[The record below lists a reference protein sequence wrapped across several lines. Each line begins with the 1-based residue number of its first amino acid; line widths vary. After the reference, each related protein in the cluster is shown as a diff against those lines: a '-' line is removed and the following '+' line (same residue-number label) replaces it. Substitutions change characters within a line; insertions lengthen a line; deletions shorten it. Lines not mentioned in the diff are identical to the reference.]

1 MREQVVLILSTTYTH
16 SFPYFTALHK
26 YTRLY
31 DILESDLFIFILH
44 NVTKEE
50 LWQATLAEIELTTSR
65 GNFTTWFRNTS
76 ILSHKDGRVVVCAPS
91 GFSKE
96 WLENKFNKL
105 ILKTL
110 RGITADV
117 KEVVFTIEQKKQAA
131 QKHARSSRQISPG
144 IAQEQMSFEQLAIDK
159 ETNLNPKYTFDSF
172 IVGASNELAHAA
184 AFSVVGKPGKEYN
197 PLFIYG
203 GVGLGKTH
211 LLQAIGNALKEK
223 GGAKKIQYLSSEK
236 FTNEFIQ
243 AVRGQKIK
251 EFRDKY
257 RKADVLLIDDV
268 QFIAK
273 KERTQEEFF
282 HTFNSLY
289 ENGGQIVL
297 TSDRPPKSIDDI
309 DERLRSR
316 FQGGMT
322 ADIGYPELEMRV
334 LILKEK
340 VKERGVVL
348 PDNAIQYIAECVKNN
363 IRELEGALNIVLAS
377 ARVSHGEIT
386 LEKAQKCLGQV
397 MKRPRRIISL
407 KKILKTVAD
416 FYDIADKDILSQ
428 NRKRNIA
435 HPRQVLMYLMRQDLK
450 NSYPLIGSR
459 LGGRD
464 HTTVIHACSKI
475 ENALKNNN
483 EELIEEVSLLRQQI
497 YAL

>member
-1 MREQVVLILSTTYTH
+1 MIPNNYSRVLV
-16 SFPYFTALHK
+16 TAI
-26 YTRLY
+26 R
-31 DILESDLFIFILH
+31 DLICAS
-44 NVTKEE
+44 VTKEE
-50 LWQATLAEIELTTSR
+50 LWQAALAEIELNTSR

-76 ILSHKDGRVVVCAPS
+76 IISHKDGKVVVCAPS

-110 RGITADV
+110 RGIAADV
-117 KEVVFTIEQKKQAA
+117 KEVAFTIEQKRQTAP
-131 QKHARSSRQISPG
+131 KHARPPHQVSRDITQD
-144 IAQEQMSFEQLAIDK
+144 QLSFEQFAVDK
-159 ETNLNPKYTFDSF
+159 DTNLNPKYTFASF
-172 IVGASNELAHAA
+172 VVGASNELAHAA
-184 AFSVVGKPGKEYN
+184 AFSVAQKPGKEYN

-211 LLQAIGNALKEK
+211 LLQAIGNTLKEK
-223 GGAKKIQYLSSEK
+223 DDGKKIQYLPSEK

-243 AVRGQKIK
+243 AVQGQKIK

-282 HTFNSLY
+282 HTFNALY
-289 ENGGQIVL
+289 ENGKQIVL
-297 TSDRPPKSIDDI
+297 SSDRPPKSIDDI

-322 ADIGYPELEMRV
+322 ADIGCPELEMRV

-340 VKERGVVL
+340 AKERGVLL
-348 PDNAIQYIAECVKNN
+348 PDNAIQYIAECVKSN

-377 ARVSHGEIT
+377 ARVDRAEIT
-386 LEKAQKCLGQV
+386 LQKTQKCLSPV

-416 FYDIADKDILSQ
+416 FYDITDKDILSQ
-428 NRKRNIA
+428 NRKRDIA
-435 HPRQVLMYLMRQDLK
+435 HPRQVLMYLMRQELK

-464 HTTVIHACSKI
+464 HTTVIHACAKI
-475 ENALKNNN
+475 ENALKGND
-483 EELIEEVSLLRQQI
+483 EELIEEVSLLKQQM

>member
-1 MREQVVLILSTTYTH
+1 M
-16 SFPYFTALHK
+16 
-26 YTRLY
+26 
-31 DILESDLFIFILH
+31 
-44 NVTKEE
+44 TKEE
-50 LWQATLAEIELTTSR
+50 LWQATLAEIELNTSR

-76 ILSHKDGRVVVCAPS
+76 IISHKDGRVVVCAPS

-117 KEVVFTIEQKKQAA
+117 KEVVFSIEAKKQAA
-131 QKHARSSRQISPG
+131 PRHARSSQRAPSS
-144 IAQEQMSFEQLAIDK
+144 IAQDQLSFEQFAVDK
-159 ETNLNPKYTFDSF
+159 ETNLNPKYTFGSF
-172 IVGASNELAHAA
+172 VVGASNELAHAA
-184 AFSVVGKPGKEYN
+184 AFSVAQTPGKEYN

-211 LLQAIGNALKEK
+211 LLQSIGNALKEK
-223 GGAKKIQYLSSEK
+223 NDGKKIQYLSSEK

-243 AVRGQKIK
+243 AVQGQKIK
-251 EFRDKY
+251 EFRDRY
-257 RKADVLLIDDV
+257 RRVDVLLIDDV

-282 HTFNSLY
+282 HTFNTLY
-289 ENGGQIVL
+289 ENGRQIVL
-297 TSDRPPKSIDDI
+297 SSDRPPKSIDDI

-316 FQGGMT
+316 FEGGMT
-322 ADIGYPELEMRV
+322 ADIGYPELEMRT

-340 VKERGVVL
+340 AKERGVVL
-348 PDNAIQYIAECVKNN
+348 PDNAIQYIAECVKSN

-377 ARVSHGEIT
+377 ARVNHAEIT
-386 LEKAQKCLGQV
+386 LEKTQKCLSAV
-397 MKRPRRIISL
+397 MKRPRKIISL

-416 FYDIADKDILSQ
+416 FYDIGEKDILSQ
-428 NRKRNIA
+428 NRKRDIA
-435 HPRQVLMYLMRQDLK
+435 HPRQVLMYLMRQEFK

-475 ENALKNNN
+475 ENALKNND
-483 EELIEEVSLLRQQI
+483 EQLAEEVSLLKQQI
-497 YAL
+497 YAS

>member
-1 MREQVVLILSTTYTH
+1 
-16 SFPYFTALHK
+16 
-26 YTRLY
+26 
-31 DILESDLFIFILH
+31 
-44 NVTKEE
+44 
-50 LWQATLAEIELTTSR
+50 
-65 GNFTTWFRNTS
+65 
-76 ILSHKDGRVVVCAPS
+76 VCAPS

-110 RGITADV
+110 RGITHDV
-117 KEVVFTIEQKKQAA
+117 KEVVFAIEQRKQTAPKHTRPSQRPPNYVA
-131 QKHARSSRQISPG
+131 QDQL
-144 IAQEQMSFEQLAIDK
+144 SFEQFAVDK
-159 ETNLNPKYTFDSF
+159 ETNLNPKYTFSSF
-172 IVGASNELAHAA
+172 VVGPSNELAHAA
-184 AFSVVGKPGKEYN
+184 AFSVTQKPGKEYN

-211 LLQAIGNALKEK
+211 LLQAIGNTLKEK
-223 GGAKKIQYLSSEK
+223 NDGKKIQYLSSER

-243 AVRGQKIK
+243 AVQGQKIR

-257 RKADVLLIDDV
+257 RKVDVLLIDDV

-282 HTFNSLY
+282 HTFNALY

-297 TSDRPPKSIDDI
+297 SSDRHPKSIDDI

-316 FQGGMT
+316 FEGGMT

-340 VKERGVVL
+340 AKERGVVL
-348 PDNAIQYIAECVKNN
+348 PDNTAQYIAECIKSN
-363 IRELEGALNIVLAS
+363 IRELEGALNVVLAS
-377 ARVSHGEIT
+377 ARVNNEEIT
-386 LEKAQKCLGQV
+386 LEKTQKCLIPV
-397 MKRPRRIISL
+397 IKRPRKIISL
-407 KKILKTVAD
+407 KKALKAVAD
-416 FYDIADKDILSQ
+416 FYDIGEKDILSQ
-428 NRKRNIA
+428 NRKRDVA
-435 HPRQVLMYLMRQDLK
+435 HPRQVLMYLMRQEFK

-475 ENALKNNN
+475 ENALKNNDEQLA
-483 EELIEEVSLLRQQI
+483 EEISLLKQQM
-497 YAL
+497 YAS